1 MFELPPSTR
10 QRRESKWQ
18 VFDKTSNPLLENT
31 FEDVVTQAI
40 PQRRSPR
47 KSIWE
52 LSAENDERIHIVRK
66 ESGQDTIEDGTK
78 KLKEAAVILE
88 IMNLID
94 GKNTGMVVFP
104 EFLEAITIKI
114 MKDAS
119 VCIKGDSGYK
129 GKPLVWLLCNI
140 FIF

>member
-1 MFELPPSTR
+1 M
-10 QRRESKWQ
+10 
-18 VFDKTSNPLLENT
+18 FDKTSSPPLDNT
-31 FEDVVTQAI
+31 FEDVVPQSKT
-40 PQRRSPR
+40 QRRSPR

-52 LSAENDERIHIVRK
+52 LSAENDEKIHIVRK
-66 ESGQDTIEDGTK
+66 ESGQDIMEDGFK

-94 GKNTGMVVFP
+94 DKNTGMVVFP

-114 MKDAS
+114 MKDAQ

-140 FIF
+140 F